1 MKRNWI
7 NYSCVKGTGKCLI
20 RVQDDDDHRTTIGS
34 AAVQCA
40 IKNAKLVSFSDCPSI
55 EATMEGLKNYDHIK
69 NQKFWFGVFAPG
81 EINKRKGGK
90 RNFLEV
96 GQDYLIDSYV
106 HTYPEYYC

>member
-1 MKRNWI
+1 MFNLT
-7 NYSCVKGTGKCLI
+7 NLSCFEGTGKCVI
-20 RVQDDDDHRTTIGS
+20 MVQDDDDHKTTIGS

-40 IKNAKLVSFSDCPSI
+40 VKHSKLVSFSDCSSI
-55 EATMEGLKNYDHIK
+55 EATMEGLKNYDRIK

-81 EINKRKGGK
+81 EMNKRKAGK

-106 HTYPEYYC
+106 HTYPE